1 MGEKEGK
8 GTGWAQLLKSEHF
21 NFVTKIPH
29 SAPKTTLNTRVYLS
43 LSALLCGLVKK
54 TTLKNVTGKLKNNI
68 FSFSALL
75 EHQLAS
81 PRGPP
86 NVMGAAPAAGTWVTM
101 WDPISLSPSSVQD

>member
-1 MGEKEGK
+1 MGVKEGK

-43 LSALLCGLVKK
+43 LSALLCDLVKK

-81 PRGPP
+81 P
-86 NVMGAAPAAGTWVTM
+86 
-101 WDPISLSPSSVQD
+101 